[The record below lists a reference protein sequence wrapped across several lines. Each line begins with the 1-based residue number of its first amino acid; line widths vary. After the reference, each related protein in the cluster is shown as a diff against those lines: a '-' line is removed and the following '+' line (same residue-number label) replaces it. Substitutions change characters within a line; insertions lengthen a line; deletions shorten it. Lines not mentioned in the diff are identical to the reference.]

1 MGLLYST
8 VETYHGVINSSL
20 LFFQNFMQILISPL
34 VDNGCSVYP
43 VEVDRELLGR
53 TPFMILE

>member
-8 VETYHGVINSSL
+8 VETYHDVINSSL
-20 LFFQNFMQILISPL
+20 LFFPNFMQIFISPL
-34 VDNGCSVYP
+34 FDNDHSVHP
-43 VEVDRELLGR
+43 LKVDRELVGR